1 MGCPETV
8 IPVLT
13 GPTAVGKTA
22 LSLDFAERIDAEIV
36 SVDSRQIYRGMDIG
50 TAKPSRAELRR
61 VRHHMIDEREP
72 DDPISAGEFAECVWE
87 RIDDVH
93 ARGKSVVLAGGSTL
107 YLMAITEGIADIP
120 AIPPEARSALNER
133 LQVEGSAA
141 LFRELEAIDPDA
153 AKTMDPS
160 KSQRIV
166 RALEVY
172 QATGR
177 RLSDFH
183 AEHRSPPFS
192 FRVFVLDRP
201 REDLYERV
209 NARVD
214 AMIADGL
221 VDETSG
227 LMERYGREAAPFKTI
242 GYREII
248 EHLDGRHSLD
258 RAVDLIKRN
267 SRRYAKRQ
275 LTWLRG
281 QEGYQWMSA
290 AEATVQ
296 DLRSAAG

>member
-1 MGCPETV
+1 VDRPESV

-22 LSLDFAERIDAEIV
+22 LSLDFAERIGAEIV

-50 TAKPSRAELRR
+50 TAKPSQAELQR

-72 DDPISAGEFAECVWE
+72 DDPISAGGFAKCVWA

-107 YLMAITEGIADIP
+107 YLRAITEGIADIP
-120 AIPPEARSALNER
+120 SIPPETRTELNDR
-133 LQVEGSAA
+133 LQAEGSAA
-141 LFRELEAIDPDA
+141 LFHELEAIDPDA

-172 QATGR
+172 HATGR

-183 AEHRSPPFS
+183 AAHRSPPFS
-192 FRVFVLDRP
+192 FRVFVLDRS
-201 REDLYERV
+201 REELYERI
-209 NARVD
+209 NARVG

-221 VDETSG
+221 VDETIG
-227 LMERYGREAAPFKTI
+227 LLERYGIEATPLKTI

-267 SRRYAKRQ
+267 TRRYAKRQ

-281 QEGYQWMSA
+281 QDGYQWMSA
-290 AEATVQ
+290 ADTTIQ
-296 DLRSAAG
+296 DLGSAAG